1 MTEGTFKVCI
11 AGTSDPVEGTN
22 PNMTE
27 QEVTEW
33 LLENQV
39 YYDDEDPERPA
50 TDGSKYVVLPW
61 DME

>member
-1 MTEGTFKVCI
+1 MEGTFKVCLS
-11 AGTSDPVEGTN
+11 GTNLPVEGTN

-27 QEVTEW
+27 EEVDLW

-39 YYDDEDPERPA
+39 YYEEEDPEKPT
-50 TDGSKYVVLPW
+50 TDSSKYVKLPW